1 MTKISPLLSQSILIS
16 QIIENRIV
24 QGLVENTVILK
35 KLQILWVYGKNNK
48 FLVHPLN

>member
-35 KLQILWVYGKNNK
+35 KTADFVGVRKKQ
-48 FLVHPLN
+48 

>member
-24 QGLVENTVILK
+24 QGLVENTVILEKTADFVGVRK
-35 KLQILWVYGKNNK
+35 KQ
-48 FLVHPLN
+48 